1 MSGVNPQ
8 GVQVVSFRQPSSEEL
23 DHDFLWRISKAL
35 PERGRIGIFNR
46 SHYEEVVALRVHPEW
61 IEAQRLPSGPRG
73 KGFWKGRFDDI
84 NAFERHLDRSGTKV
98 VKFFL
103 HVSKDEQKRR
113 FVRRL
118 DTPGKEWKFKASDVA
133 ERAHWD
139 EYMQAFEAAITATST
154 AWAPWYVIPADHK
167 PVMQAMVARILVD
180 TIQGLGLSW
189 PDVSDKDRAANA
201 EARRQ
206 LEAEDGD
213 EREGRSE
220 EPDPDDL
227 ESASTASCHIDTVS
241 VMRSTTSRSGMTT
254 ELEGTTTDEVVRPRA
269 RGWIHRVSYL
279 VAWPATLLLV
289 AIAPTWPARL
299 SVAVYGAT
307 LLTVFWVSSTYH
319 RGSWTAEEFARLA
332 AEGSRR
338 DLPPDRRFL
347 HAVLRARARGSV
359 ARVDVGRRVGRCRPR
374 HPDEALPRGSPRAL
388 GDHVPRSR
396 VGGGHRVPAVRPCP
410 RACAADPHRGRRAP
424 LFDRGARPRD
434 ASAQALPANLRLP
447 RGVARGHRGGCRLSL
462 RGRCS

>member
-1 MSGVNPQ
+1 MARRERILKRLLVEPGTPAGLAERDPGWTGGKGFEQLSEEKLKGLAKDILKQGVVELSDAQELLWASDTYALLIVFQALDAAGKDSTIEHVMSGVNPQ

-61 IEAQRLPSGPRG
+61 IEAQRLPTGPRG

-84 NAFERHLDRSGTKV
+84 NAFEHHLDRSGTKV

-139 EYMQAFEAAITATST
+139 DYMQAFEAAITATST

-167 PVMQAMVARILVD
+167 HVMQAMVARILVD
-180 TIQGLGLSW
+180 AIQGLGLSW

-201 EARRQ
+201 EARMH

-220 EPDPDDL
+220 EP
-227 ESASTASCHIDTVS
+227 
-241 VMRSTTSRSGMTT
+241 
-254 ELEGTTTDEVVRPRA
+254 
-269 RGWIHRVSYL
+269 
-279 VAWPATLLLV
+279 
-289 AIAPTWPARL
+289 
-299 SVAVYGAT
+299 
-307 LLTVFWVSSTYH
+307 
-319 RGSWTAEEFARLA
+319 GS
-332 AEGSRR
+332 
-338 DLPPDRRFL
+338 
-347 HAVLRARARGSV
+347 
-359 ARVDVGRRVGRCRPR
+359 
-374 HPDEALPRGSPRAL
+374 
-388 GDHVPRSR
+388 
-396 VGGGHRVPAVRPCP
+396 
-410 RACAADPHRGRRAP
+410 
-424 LFDRGARPRD
+424 
-434 ASAQALPANLRLP
+434 
-447 RGVARGHRGGCRLSL
+447 
-462 RGRCS
+462 